1 MARFLKGILGGFEG
15 LVGTVVGSTWRT
27 IDVMKSRSKKSKKA
41 PVQEQI
47 DQRFIFGMVIKFLT
61 FMKDVIDLGYQSN
74 TSGMTP
80 MNAAL
85 SYNVQNAVTGISP
98 VFELN
103 YPEVVLSVGSLHRA
117 KSVTAIPEPANQI
130 KIDWLSDNVKQLSS
144 TYEPEKDD
152 AMVIIFNTKDEMYSF
167 ETVKR
172 SVGTLTM
179 TLPRSWQGDPLHGWL
194 FFTSPDHKKVS
205 KSQYIGAMVTIA

>member
-61 FMKDVIDLGYQSN
+61 FLKDVIDLGYQSN
-74 TSGMTP
+74 TVLTP
-80 MNAAL
+80 MNAAV
-85 SYNVQNAVTGISP
+85 SYNVQHAVTGISP

-103 YPEVVLSVGSLHRA
+103 YPEVVLSMGSLHRA
-117 KSVTAIPEPANQI
+117 KSVTATPAPENEI
-130 KIDWLSDNVKQLSS
+130 KIDWLSESGKQVSNI
-144 TYEPEKDD
+144 YEPENDD

-167 ETVKR
+167 DTVKR

-194 FFTSPDHKKVS
+194 FFTSPDRKKVS
-205 KSQYIGAMVTIA
+205 KSQYIGAMTTIA